1 MKSKL
6 KILTVLVLFLS
17 GCASTTEVVPVS
29 QFKGGKRKGI
39 VYSLPKTIIG
49 VEVPVTEKA
58 LVAAKDP
65 YFKVAKEIFGEEPNL
80 KETVSYKVGKPVLT
94 FRAERDGARTFVAKI
109 KQAPFSSHS
118 TALSL
123 SGEGV
128 LTDGTMSDQNK
139 TVDYAV
145 TTVEAAAK
153 IAASAA
159 KAASV
164 DPNSNDFKNY
174 DPKIQLKLQ
183 ELAVLKQN
191 RTALFVSASPDASKF
206 LEKIDGEISAIM
218 ALFLGTTKISTA
230 SLFFEVEPRHL
241 NGACAAAEDVDLFE
255 LDASTGNVNVHTRLI
270 APAPGFLHFK
280 SRLPKDRQRI
290 HLMISSSMLFTA
302 DELAQLT
309 YSKGASGIHYCIPGK
324 AQVQVRNNN
333 KVMEQKSSLIAQYGP
348 VVALPN
354 STGSE
359 KTDISATLDPLT
371 GALLKVNVTGQAFD
385 PKYIE
390 RLGNAVNTVEAAQ
403 VDKHNREALANDEL
417 TQLKRQKDILQT
429 KSDISKLKTELEA
442 AKIEP

>member
-6 KILTVLVLFLS
+6 NVLIASALFLS

-58 LVAAKDP
+58 LVPAEKP
-65 YFKVAKEIFGEEPNL
+65 YSTVAMEIFGEKPNME
-80 KETVSYKVGKPVLT
+80 KTATYKVGKPVLT

-109 KQAPFSSHS
+109 KQSLFSSHS
-118 TALSL
+118 TALGL

-139 TVDYAV
+139 IVDYAV

-164 DPNSNDFKNY
+164 DQNSDAFKNY
-174 DPKIQLKLQ
+174 DKRIQLKLQ
-183 ELAVLKQN
+183 ELAVLKAD
-191 RTALFVSASPDASKF
+191 RTALFVSSSPDASK
-206 LEKIDGEISAIM
+206 LLDKIDGEIKDIM

-241 NGACAAAEDVDLFE
+241 NGASAADEDVDLFD
-255 LDASTGNVNVHTRLI
+255 LDKSTGNVDVHTRLI
-270 APAPGFLHFK
+270 APAPDFLHFK
-280 SRLPKDRQRI
+280 SGLPKDQQRI
-290 HLMISSSMLFTA
+290 HLMVSSSTLFTA

-324 AQVQVRNNN
+324 ARVQVRNNGR
-333 KVMEQKSSLIAQYGP
+333 VLEQKSSLIAQYGP

-371 GALLKVNVTGQAFD
+371 GALLKVNVSGQAFD

-390 RLGNAVNTVEAAQ
+390 RLGNAANTVEGAQ
-403 VDKHNREALANDEL
+403 VDKHNREALAGDEL
-417 TQLKRQKDILQT
+417 TLLKRQKDILQT
-429 KSDISKLKTELEA
+429 KSDIDKLKAQLEA
-442 AKIEP
+442 AKIQP